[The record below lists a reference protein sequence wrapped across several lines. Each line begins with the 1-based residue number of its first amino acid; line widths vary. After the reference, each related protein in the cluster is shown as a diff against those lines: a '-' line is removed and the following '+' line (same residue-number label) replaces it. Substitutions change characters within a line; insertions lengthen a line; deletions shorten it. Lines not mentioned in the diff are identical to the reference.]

1 MTNRVVVI
9 GDGGE
14 RTRTLEQKVFET
26 FGCTVAIADDV
37 ASIGSV
43 LDPPPDAV
51 LIDVGEVD
59 GSPGGVFREV
69 QERVPDVPI
78 CLSNAPDDVE
88 AAVRFVRSGAF
99 NYLPKGASSV
109 LDCASVLSR
118 AVQARRPRRSRSVA
132 RKTGNDKLVGTSDA
146 MQQVFDRIGTAA
158 QIDMNVIVRG
168 ESGTGKELVASTIHA
183 QSGRDA
189 GTMRIVDCT
198 TVSPQDL
205 ERVLLEGRPG
215 AEQETGPV
223 TDRLG
228 DRTVALDY
236 VGQLSVDAQATLTRC
251 LKEKTRRHGSSS
263 PGENA
268 DANIARVIGLTRNR
282 LCDAVQKEEFRKDLY
297 FRLAQFPIDLP
308 PLRERESD
316 VLQLARYFL
325 DRHIEQCSSL
335 EKATLTQEA
344 EATLQ
349 SYCWPGNVRELL
361 NVMERAA
368 YAAATSSGRTTIGAD
383 DLMLEPNDPVHMPV
397 LRAAPEPSSNTMGD
411 GAIPPD
417 DRKPPEVKASTSG
430 ASGENS
436 TPEGVSLGTEEKQIL
451 PMDELKRR
459 AVERAYRLC
468 DGDVD
473 HAAVELD
480 IGRSTMYRMLK
491 RYDIR
496 DD

>member
-14 RTRTLEQKVFET
+14 RTRALEQKVFET
-26 FGCTVAIADDV
+26 CGCTVAIADDV

-69 QERVPDVPI
+69 QELVPDVPI
-78 CLSNAPDDVE
+78 CLSNAPDEVE

-99 NYLPKGASSV
+99 DYLPKGESSA

-132 RKTGNDKLVGTSDA
+132 RKTGNNKLVGTSDA

-205 ERVLLEGRPG
+205 EHVLLEGRPG
-215 AEQETGPV
+215 AEQETGLV
-223 TDRLG
+223 TDRPG

-263 PGENA
+263 PGE
-268 DANIARVIGLTRNR
+268 DAEARIARVIGLTRNR

-308 PLRERESD
+308 PLREREGD
-316 VLQLARYFL
+316 VLQLTRYFL
-325 DRHIEQCSSL
+325 DRHIEQCPSL
-335 EKATLTQEA
+335 EKAALTSEA

-361 NVMERAA
+361 NVVERSA
-368 YAAATSSGRTTIGAD
+368 YAAAASDRSVIDAD

-397 LRAAPEPSSNTMGD
+397 LRAAPEPSSNTRGD
-411 GAIPPD
+411 GAILPD
-417 DRKPPEVKASTSG
+417 GRTPPEVNASASG
-430 ASGENS
+430 ASGENTS
-436 TPEGVSLGTEEKQIL
+436 PEGVSLGTEEKQIL
-451 PMDELKRR
+451 PMEELKRR

-496 DD
+496 ED